1 MQVVVGVD
9 EVGRGCWAGP
19 LVVAAVV
26 LHKRL
31 RGLKDS
37 KLLTRSQ
44 REVLSARI
52 HKHASI
58 GMGWIT
64 PADVDRLGLT
74 EATRQAATEAVAQ
87 LDCAYDHIVMDGNYN
102 YLSANP
108 KAVAIIKADNSVPAV
123 SAASIVA
130 KVARDNYMRS
140 IAEQF
145 PQYQF
150 EKHVGYGTRLHR
162 EMLSLHGTCEL
173 HRLSWR
179 PFQQESSSV

>member
-1 MQVVVGVD
+1 MGVD

-37 KLLTRSQ
+37 KLLTRAQ
-44 REVLSARI
+44 REALAVRI

-58 GMGWIT
+58 GISWIQ

-74 EATRQAATEAVAQ
+74 QATCQAATEAVAQ
-87 LDCAYDHIVMDGNYN
+87 LTCDYDQIVMDGNYN
-102 YLSANP
+102 YLNPNP
-108 KAVAIIKADNSVPAV
+108 KAITLIKADNLIPAV

-130 KVARDNYMRS
+130 KVARDNYMRD
-140 IAEQF
+140 IAQQF

-150 EKHVGYGTRLHR
+150 DKHVGYGTRLHR
-162 EMLSLHGTCEL
+162 DMLALHGACEL
-173 HRLSWR
+173 HRLSWQ
-179 PFQQESSSV
+179 PLKNLQNV